1 MNPAAADLHEQ
12 LRDPDRVGRD
22 LALLRT
28 RAYRFTSDP
37 RWYVLAEALEEHYL
51 AGKQPKPSTLANV
64 RAVLARVRE
73 HGTFPAFPD
82 TTAAAE
88 DVDAEAEL
96 ARRAP
101 CSWQHFASGA
111 APTRI
116 VIIIGPPRSGTSHLF
131 NLLAATGRFAYFTTA
146 SCWAWPVRNLRQPG
160 RKLFTAL
167 DESTVLTVD
176 NKRTR
181 IIPGLVMPG
190 EAEDIW
196 HRAMP
201 VYRHIRGHRYD
212 IIGQPEAG
220 NTGILEAAA
229 SAHLA
234 HFGRDVL
241 LVKSPFSSLRIPQ
254 LEQHWGSKATYIH
267 IIRDQHETAN
277 SMRRNHF
284 EFAAGGRPLS
294 AEDAWALFAGSVEAS
309 APADRTITIHHADMI
324 RDPASVHGDLA
335 RQLA

>member
-37 RWYVLAEALEEHYL
+37 RWYVLAEALEENYL
-51 AGKQPKPSTLANV
+51 AGQQPEPSTMDNV
-64 RAVLARVRE
+64 RSYLEGIRE
-73 HGTFPAFPD
+73 DGALPAFPGMV
-82 TTAAAE
+82 AMAE
-88 DVDAEAEL
+88 DVDIEVGLSE
-96 ARRAP
+96 RAP
-101 CSWQHFASGA
+101 CSWQHFAAGR
-111 APTRI
+111 APVRI
-116 VIIIGPPRSGTSHLF
+116 VIIVGAPRSGTSHLF

-160 RKLFTAL
+160 RKPFTAL
-167 DESTVLTVD
+167 GESAVLTVD

-201 VYRHIRGHRYD
+201 VYRHVRGHRYD
-212 IIGQPEAG
+212 ISDQPEAG
-220 NTGILEAAA
+220 NTGILDAAA

-241 LVKSPFSSLRIPQ
+241 LAKSPFSTFRIPQ
-254 LEQHWGSKATYIH
+254 LEQHWGARATYVH
-267 IIRDQHETAN
+267 IIRDQHETAD

-284 EFAAGGRPLS
+284 EFAAGGRLLS
-294 AEDAWALFAGSVEAS
+294 AEDAWALFTGSVEAS
-309 APADRTITIHHADMI
+309 APANRTITIRHADMVG
-324 RDPASVHGDLA
+324 DPASVHGDLA